1 MGATPFSIFTENFN
15 QLRYISTL
23 NEYLIEQANALYGN
37 VWILQEDNSPV
48 HTGKVAKAWKSQ
60 FVPHRINWP
69 PNSPDLAPIENLC
82 GVFKRRLMV
91 RAPKTVEQLKK
102 GIIEIWQSFDPEFI
116 RPFCLSMEK
125 RIKLCL
131 KNKGG
136 KIRY

>member
-1 MGATPFSIFTENFN
+1 MVMFGFCKRTIAQCTQERWQKHGSPNLYPTG
-15 QLRYISTL
+15 
-23 NEYLIEQANALYGN
+23 LI
-37 VWILQEDNSPV
+37 D
-48 HTGKVAKAWKSQ
+48 
-60 FVPHRINWP
+60 P
-69 PNSPDLAPIENLC
+69 PNSPDLAPIENLW
-82 GVFKRRLMV
+82 GVLKRRLMV

-116 RPFCLSMEK
+116 RPFCFSMEK